1 MDILLVRPPRPKQA
15 ITVNDFMFSEPLGL
29 EMLVTLLKAEHKV
42 EIYDMMIETASLT
55 QKLQSGQYDA
65 VGVTSLCID
74 VVPVIALCREAKTFD
89 PAVITLVGGTQ
100 AYLAPLSFA
109 DEAVDHIAEF
119 VDGGNIQRLFR
130 ELAAGPGIVTPI
142 PGIRQRA
149 DRWQAHGPRGRN
161 GYFFP
166 DRGATAKYRA
176 EYSYFGYK
184 PAAIMEYGIGC
195 EKVCDFCLRWR
206 IEGARECLLDL
217 DVTRRELQTITEDTI
232 MLVDNDFFA
241 GEAKIRTFLE
251 LIRELGIHKNFITY
265 ASVKGILEFPDL
277 VREFRD
283 LGLKAVLVGYETFSD
298 EELTTYRKKSTTGD
312 NETAA
317 RFLRGLGIDVWASF
331 MAHPDWTRA
340 DFKKFRRCIASLR
353 PQISSINPLTPFPG
367 LPLYDQYR
375 DRLLFPAEDYAKWSF
390 GQVTIRPG
398 KLTLRR
404 YYYELLLTNLY
415 VNLLVNRPTEML
427 RRYTPTNLWRLI
439 TGSLKTLSRYVALM
453 ARA

>member
-29 EMLVTLLKAEHKV
+29 EMLVTLLKAEHRV

-353 PQISSINPLTPFPG
+353 PQISSINC
-367 LPLYDQYR
+367 
-375 DRLLFPAEDYAKWSF
+375 
-390 GQVTIRPG
+390 
-398 KLTLRR
+398 
-404 YYYELLLTNLY
+404 
-415 VNLLVNRPTEML
+415 
-427 RRYTPTNLWRLI
+427 
-439 TGSLKTLSRYVALM
+439 
-453 ARA
+453 